1 MLIVLVTT
9 TPSLQQTSINI
20 PGEITTKAR
29 LEKLLQEAKNEQIM
43 LLSKNKDYQRKLGE
57 YFKQQKVR
65 LKYLDIDR
73 CGRLMTC
80 NSIEA

>member
-1 MLIVLVTT
+1 VTT

-29 LEKLLQEAKNEQIM
+29 LEKLLQEVKNEQIM

-65 LKYLDIDR
+65 LS
-73 CGRLMTC
+73 T
-80 NSIEA
+80 